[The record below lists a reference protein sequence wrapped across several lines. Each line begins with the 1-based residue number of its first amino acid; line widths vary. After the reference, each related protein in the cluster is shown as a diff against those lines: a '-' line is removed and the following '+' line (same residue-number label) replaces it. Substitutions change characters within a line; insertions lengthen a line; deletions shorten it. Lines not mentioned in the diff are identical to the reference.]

1 MRTAISLIENSGF
14 MENSGFIENHRGFE
28 ISVRMTEDSKG
39 AEMSTAK
46 TMEKNRATH

>member
-1 MRTAISLIENSGF
+1 

-28 ISVRMTEDSKG
+28 ISVRMTEDNKG

-46 TMEKNRATH
+46 TMEKNRASH